1 MFVKQSRIS
10 ARAILFDWDGT
21 LLDSFRA
28 DARAYQSMFRALE
41 IPWTARDLARH
52 YSPDWYRVYEAARI
66 PRDKWELADRLW
78 GRAYQKENLRLL
90 PGVRKMLARLQRD
103 FVLGLVTSGDAKRVR
118 RQLRHFEFTGL
129 FRTCICA
136 EDALRRKPHPAPL
149 KYAMRCIKMRAQDCI
164 YVGDA
169 PEDIEMARRAGVR
182 SIGVIGPFPS
192 ARRIRAARPDMLLT
206 SILDLPGVITPDV
219 RMSNVDARE

>member
-1 MFVKQSRIS
+1 MKRRRIS

-28 DARAYQSMFRALE
+28 DARAYRAMFRGLE

-66 PRDKWELADRLW
+66 PRGKWALADKLW
-78 GRAYQKENLRLL
+78 GRAYQKENPRLL
-90 PGVRKMLARLQRD
+90 PGVRKMLAKLRRD

-118 RQLRHFEFTGL
+118 RQLSQFEFTAL
-129 FRTCICA
+129 FNACICA
-136 EDALRRKPHPAPL
+136 EDAPRRKPHPAPL
-149 KYAMRCIKMRAQDCI
+149 KYAIRSMKMRVEDCV

-206 SILDLPGVITPDV
+206 SILDLPGVITPDIQ
-219 RMSNVDARE
+219 MSNLNARG

>member
-1 MFVKQSRIS
+1 VKPQRIC

-28 DARAYQSMFRALE
+28 DARAYEAMFRALE

-66 PRDKWELADRLW
+66 PRDKWGLADKLW
-78 GRAYQKENLRLL
+78 GRAYQKENPRLL
-90 PGVRKMLARLQRD
+90 PGVRKMLAKLRRD
-103 FVLGLVTSGDAKRVR
+103 FVMGLVTSGDAKRVR
-118 RQLRHFEFTGL
+118 RQLNQFEFTAL
-129 FRTCICA
+129 FGICICA
-136 EDALRRKPHPAPL
+136 EDAPRRKPHPAPL
-149 KYAMRCIKMRAQDCI
+149 RCAMRSMKLRAHDCV

-169 PEDIEMARRAGVR
+169 PEDVEMARRARVR

-192 ARRIRAARPDMLLT
+192 ARRMRAARPDVLLE
-206 SILDLPGVITPDV
+206 SILDLPGVIVPAKTAERD
-219 RMSNVDARE
+219 

>member
-1 MFVKQSRIS
+1 MKSRRIF

-28 DARAYQSMFRALE
+28 DARAYQTMFRSLQ
-41 IPWTARDLARH
+41 IPWTTRDLARH

-66 PRDKWELADRLW
+66 PRDKWELADHLW
-78 GRAYQKENLRLL
+78 GRAYKKENPRLL
-90 PGVRKMLARLQRD
+90 PGVRKMLAKLRRD

-118 RQLRHFEFTGL
+118 RQLRQFEFTRVFGA
-129 FRTCICA
+129 CICA
-136 EDALRRKPHPAPL
+136 EDAPRRKPHPAPL
-149 KYAMRCIKMRAQDCI
+149 KHAMRHMQMRAEDCI

-182 SIGVIGPFPS
+182 SVGVFGPFPS
-192 ARRIRAARPDMLLT
+192 ARRIRAARPDLLLT
-206 SILDLPGVITPDV
+206 SILDLPGVIAPE
-219 RMSNVDARE
+219 VDI